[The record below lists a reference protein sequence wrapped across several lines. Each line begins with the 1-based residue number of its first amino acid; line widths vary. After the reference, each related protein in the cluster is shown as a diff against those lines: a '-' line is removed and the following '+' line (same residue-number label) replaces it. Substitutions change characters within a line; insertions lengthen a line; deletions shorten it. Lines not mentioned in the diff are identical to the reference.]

1 MRILASLSELRLW
14 FDLWPHSVN
23 EGSGIAVSCAVGH
36 RHGSDF
42 ALLWLWHRLAAVA
55 LIQLL
60 VQDRPYATGPALK
73 TKKKTLRFTLKNYRS
88 NGLFAALCYENNN
101 F

>member
-55 LIQLL
+55 AIQLL
-60 VQDRPYATGPALK
+60 TWELPHVMSAALK
-73 TKKKTLRFTLKNYRS
+73 KNKTKLKK
-88 NGLFAALCYENNN
+88 
-101 F
+101 